1 MKKIILLLIVVVLA
15 AFSFEED
22 VITVLQNKSGN
33 FFSSYKRAKLELYF
47 NQPTYAPGDTAHF
60 TIRYVN
66 ASDFK
71 TIPGK
76 QVVHLLL
83 FDQSG
88 KNTMTQWASVVN
100 GTASCQMVVPT
111 DFPSGN
117 YLIVAFTD
125 WMKNFDKSLFFRQP
139 FQVAGKHPMI
149 KVYPKDSLIFY
160 PEGGNL
166 VAEVE
171 NNLAIRYQGKDLNA
185 TIRLKEEGNVIGTF
199 PVKRD
204 SIITFQF
211 TPKIKG
217 AYVAELVEQNALK
230 SFQLPGIKDAGA
242 AIRLLVSGKAMKLKI
257 QLAKSTPS
265 SGGIYLAV
273 FSNSGLVFNSS
284 ITSGTQNFEIDLPS
298 NLPSGILQLV
308 LFDSKFNLLASRV
321 IHQGEPANK
330 KIAITGLSEN
340 YNTRQASKA
349 VVQIAGESGYSL
361 SGDFACRII
370 HDDLLSES
378 SPQPLGYF
386 TFQSD
391 ISNSFELHQIKPTS
405 TSINNYL
412 ITQTCPWFEWNK
424 IIDGKRVTSFKPQ
437 EYLVL
442 SGKAAYAKNGKPV
455 NDSTLLMFFL
465 EKNLQGYETHT
476 SHGGFSFPL
485 FLTVNQSDKFFYTAS
500 FRGNDV
506 DDVIVK
512 MHNPDSVIT
521 FAAEPWDWDKTAND
535 PYAVFSAKKNLVNN
549 SFAFFINSE
558 ARKDSINDRNKAIE
572 DELNGADVV
581 VNLKDYLQ
589 MPTMIEVVREL
600 VRAVE
605 YRKINGRDVVRVY
618 TTQRK
623 PTNKTGPLY
632 VIDGQITKDPS
643 YFLSLKPSEVISFK
657 VVKDSRKLFVLGRLG
672 DNGVI
677 LIKTKNQNVVVRDSH
692 RIDFPGFLPSS
703 KLVTSGKSNLQIPD
717 FRSCLYWSPK
727 IVLKGA
733 GSQEINF
740 NTSDDVG
747 KFKLQVYGVGED
759 GAPFYG
765 EQPFTVKFS
774 KNQ

>member
-1 MKKIILLLIVVVLA
+1 
-15 AFSFEED
+15 
-22 VITVLQNKSGN
+22 
-33 FFSSYKRAKLELYF
+33 
-47 NQPTYAPGDTAHF
+47 
-60 TIRYVN
+60 
-66 ASDFK
+66 
-71 TIPGK
+71 
-76 QVVHLLL
+76 
-83 FDQSG
+83 
-88 KNTMTQWASVVN
+88 
-100 GTASCQMVVPT
+100 
-111 DFPSGN
+111 
-117 YLIVAFTD
+117 
-125 WMKNFDKSLFFRQP
+125 
-139 FQVAGKHPMI
+139 
-149 KVYPKDSLIFY
+149 
-160 PEGGNL
+160 
-166 VAEVE
+166 
-171 NNLAIRYQGKDLNA
+171 
-185 TIRLKEEGNVIGTF
+185 
-199 PVKRD
+199 
-204 SIITFQF
+204 
-211 TPKIKG
+211 
-217 AYVAELVEQNALK
+217 
-230 SFQLPGIKDAGA
+230 
-242 AIRLLVSGKAMKLKI
+242 MKLKT
-257 QLAKSTPS
+257 QLAQSTAS
-265 SGGIYLAV
+265 SGSTYLAV
-273 FSNSGLVFNSS
+273 FNNSGLVFNSS
-284 ITSGTQNFEIDLPS
+284 INPGTRNSEIELPS

-321 IHQGEPANK
+321 IHQGEPSNK

-340 YNTRQASKA
+340 YSTRQASKA
-349 VVQIAGESGYSL
+349 VVQISGESGYSL
-361 SGDFACRII
+361 SGDFACRVI
-370 HDDLLSES
+370 HDDLLNA
-378 SPQPLGYF
+378 PTLPPMDYL

-391 ISNSFELHQIKPTS
+391 ISNTFELRQARPTS
-405 TSINNYL
+405 ASINNYL
-412 ITQTCPWFEWNK
+412 ITQTCPWFEWDR
-424 IIDGKRVTSFKPQ
+424 IMDGKRVAPYKPQ

-465 EKNLQGYETHT
+465 EKNLQGYETYT

-485 FLTVNQSDKFFYTAS
+485 FLSVNQSDKFFYTAS

-512 MHNPDSVIT
+512 MHNPDSAIT

-558 ARKDSINDRNKAIE
+558 ARKDSVNDRNKAME
-572 DELNGADVV
+572 EELNGADVI

-589 MPTMIEVVREL
+589 MPTMIEVVCEL

-605 YRKINGRDVVRVY
+605 YRKVNGRDVVRVY

-643 YFLSLKPSEVISFK
+643 YFLSLKPADVISFK

-677 LIKTKNQNVVVRDSH
+677 LIKTKNQNVVVRENH
-692 RIDFPGFLPSS
+692 RIDFPGFLPAS
-703 KLVTSGKSNLQIPD
+703 KFISGKVNSQIPD

-727 IVLKGA
+727 IILKGA
-733 GSQEINF
+733 ASQELNF
-740 NTSDDVG
+740 YTSDDVG

-759 GAPFYG
+759 GSTFYG